1 MSRISSIIFL
11 LLVASVASFR
21 FAPRTIISRIKVG
34 QLKLSDEPPKYEIV
48 PLEKTNIKNAAA
60 VTGGVL
66 GFVLGGPVFA
76 VVFAAVSNFVAKK
89 EDDAGEA
96 IRGFGKTVIESY
108 NYLNKINA
116 KYDITGK
123 ISTSLNSAISSINT
137 ESESIDKIK
146 STVTDTVAKID
157 EINKEYDLTTKIGEV
172 ATASATFTDAAIEKV
187 IELNDKYDF
196 ISIAKKAVNSLIEK
210 IKELSTSSGSTGSK
224 E

>member
-21 FAPRTIISRIKVG
+21 FAPRAIISRVKVG
-34 QLKLSDEPPKYEIV
+34 QLKLADEPPKYEIV
-48 PLEKTNIKNAAA
+48 PLEKANIKNAAA

-66 GFVLGGPVFA
+66 GLVLGGPVFA
-76 VVFAAVSNFVAKK
+76 IVFAAVSNFVAKK

-96 IRGFGKTVIESY
+96 IRGF
-108 NYLNKINA
+108 
-116 KYDITGK
+116 
-123 ISTSLNSAISSINT
+123 
-137 ESESIDKIK
+137 ESEAIEKFK
-146 STVTDTVAKID
+146 STVTETVAKID

-172 ATASATFTDAAIEKV
+172 ATASATFTDAAIEKA

-210 IKELSTSSGSTGSK
+210 IRELSTGSGSTGSK
-224 E
+224 EFGSTGSKE